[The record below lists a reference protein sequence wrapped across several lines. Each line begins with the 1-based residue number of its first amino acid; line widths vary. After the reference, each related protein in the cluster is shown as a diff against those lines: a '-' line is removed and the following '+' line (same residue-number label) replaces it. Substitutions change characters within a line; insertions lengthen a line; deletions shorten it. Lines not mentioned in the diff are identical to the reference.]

1 MCLRCLEKVKQYS
14 PKWSFNGD
22 LPWYKRKSHLKIIQV
37 DEDFE
42 PPNPKNHHKNPDHSL
57 PNMVPRIRNKAF
69 ESSFIRDGPILAA
82 AQCQSLQSLH
92 CMSPETKS
100 SISNPLLGSFPY
112 HSHTTSI
119 NSWKFMGSLW
129 EPYGTGVP
137 FFGGTWTFP
146 LLNITNK
153 NRTR

>member
-37 DEDFE
+37 DEDVE

-100 SISNPLLGSFPY
+100 SISNKKNRPCDECPLNYIREFPGTPRNGTPCWEA
-112 HSHTTSI
+112 SHTI
-119 NSWKFMGSLW
+119 
-129 EPYGTGVP
+129 PIP
-137 FFGGTWTFP
+137 HP
-146 LLNITNK
+146 
-153 NRTR
+153 